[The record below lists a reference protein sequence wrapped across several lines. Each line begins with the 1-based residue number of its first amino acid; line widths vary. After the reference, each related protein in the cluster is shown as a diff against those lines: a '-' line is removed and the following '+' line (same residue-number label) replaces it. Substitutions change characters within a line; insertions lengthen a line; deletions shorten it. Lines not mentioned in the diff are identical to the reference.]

1 MVALSGIEKTGERRA
16 AGAPPAPPAPAAHL
30 TRTNWTKRLLG
41 EPLLHFLI
49 LGIVLFGAFAIL
61 RDPAETVDQSSRIE
75 LTADDLRQ
83 LAVMWLAQGRP
94 LPSPDEMRQ
103 LVDQKV
109 TEEILA
115 REAISL
121 GLDRDD
127 QIIKRR
133 LAQKMDFLLADLA
146 ALEPPTAGELAAWYA
161 ANGERFA
168 LPPHAS
174 FRHLYF
180 SFDRHGERTREAA
193 ADALTRVVGLPPDT
207 PELAS
212 IADPFMFRN
221 YYGDATPEQMAKEFG
236 PAFAAALFELK
247 PGSWQGPIQSGY
259 GWHLVW
265 VDSNEPGRVPDLAEV
280 EPDVRAT
287 WFDDRYLEIK
297 DRAFAEMRS
306 RYEIVVPPI
315 EDVDLENLAAPA
327 GAGIGSE

>member
-1 MVALSGIEKTGERRA
+1 MVALPVVDGVAKGLTDTSPGPQAVGGRVGTRWGRRIF
-16 AGAPPAPPAPAAHL
+16 
-30 TRTNWTKRLLG
+30 T
-41 EPLLHFLI
+41 EPLLHFLV
-49 LGIVLFGAFAIL
+49 LGVVLFGAYAL
-61 RDPAETVDQSSRIE
+61 LHRPAAEEHQGSRIE

-94 LPSPDEMRQ
+94 LPTPDEMRA

-109 TEEILA
+109 SEEILA
-115 REAISL
+115 REAVTL

-146 ALEPPTAGELAAWYA
+146 ALEPPTDEELNAWYA
-161 ANGERFA
+161 ANGKRFA

-180 SFDRHGERTREAA
+180 SFDLHRERTKEAA
-193 ADALTRVVGLPPDT
+193 ADALRRVAGLKPDA

-221 YYGDATPEQMAKEFG
+221 YYGDATPDQMAKEFG
-236 PAFAAALFELK
+236 PDFAAGLFKLA
-247 PGSWQGPIQSGY
+247 PGSWRGPIQSGY

-265 VDSNEPGRVPDLAEV
+265 VDSYEEGRVPALSEV
-280 EPDVRAT
+280 ESAVREA
-287 WFDDRYLEIK
+287 WLNDRYLEIK
-297 DRAFAEMRS
+297 NRAFAEMRS
-306 RYEIVVPPI
+306 RYEVVVPRI
-315 EDVDLENLAAPA
+315 EDVDLQDLAAPA
-327 GAGIGSE
+327 GGLSSE